1 MCQSENTRIAL
12 IGIIVENN
20 NATER
25 INALLH
31 DCAAYVVGRM
41 GVPYRQKSVSIISV
55 VMDAPG
61 DVISALAGRL
71 GSLPGVSVK
80 TVYAPS
86 SK

>member
-1 MCQSENTRIAL
+1 MQPKASTRIAL
-12 IGIIVENN
+12 VGIIVENTA
-20 NATER
+20 ATEQ

-31 DCAAYVVGRM
+31 TCADYIVGRM

-86 SK
+86 AG

>member
-1 MCQSENTRIAL
+1 MPQPENTRIAL
-12 IGIIVENN
+12 VGIIVENKE
-20 NATER
+20 ATER

-31 DCAAYVVGRM
+31 GCADYIVGRM
-41 GVPYRQKSVSIISV
+41 GVPYRQKELSIISV

-71 GSLPGVSVK
+71 GSLAGVSVK